1 MQHER
6 KKFELN
12 SFNNCE
18 QSSRSVEDTK
28 CSFWGTGPTPNRPL
42 KRVEERTRLREPR
55 FTASKF
61 LGPRIYRFGHG
72 GHVRIPA
79 ERRFRPLTAA
89 SCQKGIPFNKL
100 KRKEEGAV

>member
-1 MQHER
+1 M
-6 KKFELN
+6 
-12 SFNNCE
+12 
-18 QSSRSVEDTK
+18 
-28 CSFWGTGPTPNRPL
+28 

-72 GHVRIPA
+72 GHVRIPP

-89 SCQKGIPFNKL
+89 SCQKGIPFDKL
-100 KRKEEGAV
+100 KRKEEACKEPPSFLKRRIKNIIYELLHSYRIFEEF